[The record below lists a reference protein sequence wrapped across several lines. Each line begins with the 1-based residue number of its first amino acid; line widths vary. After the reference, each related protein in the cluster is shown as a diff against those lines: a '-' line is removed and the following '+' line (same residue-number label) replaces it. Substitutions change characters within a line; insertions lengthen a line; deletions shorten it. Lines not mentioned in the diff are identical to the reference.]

1 MKSTLASLPAELD
14 TTYDQVL
21 IRIRNQEPEHAA
33 LALRI
38 LGWIRHA
45 HRPLKI
51 RELQHALAVESG
63 DSHLDEDGIPDIG
76 LILTVCAGIV
86 TIREDY
92 AVGLV
97 HYTTA
102 EYLERRSAEHFPDAP
117 IDIAKTCLTYLMFDE
132 FASPLQ
138 SGDGTYLDHETFLL
152 LLWDRF
158 EKYPFL
164 GYASKSWSDHARG
177 ISVVDIQ
184 GLALQFLKQGA
195 KILSC
200 MQAIRRSFRNLAII
214 SGLAFAA
221 ELGLYEISK
230 ALLEAGADVDGK
242 DSHNV
247 KPLHRAAVRGSEEV
261 VLLLLEHHAD
271 TETKDSLGTTALH
284 FAAQSGHYK
293 VVKVLLENR
302 ADVRA
307 TDRFG
312 FSALHF
318 AMVRGYV
325 DVIKLLLKHG
335 SDIEARDQWEMTPL
349 HIAAKHE
356 YLDAM
361 RLLSRSGA
369 DVKAREE
376 KVLTT

>member
-21 IRIRNQEPEHAA
+21 IRLRNQEPEHAA

-38 LGWIRHA
+38 LGWIHHA
-45 HRPLKI
+45 HRPLKN

-63 DSHLDEDGIPDIG
+63 DSHLDEDGIPDIS

-86 TIREDY
+86 TIREGY

-102 EYLERRSAEHFPDAP
+102 EYLERRSAEHLPDALT
-117 IDIAKTCLTYLMFDE
+117 DITKTCLTYLMFDE
-132 FASPLQ
+132 FASPIQ
-138 SGDGTYLDHETFLL
+138 SNDGTYLDYRTFLL
-152 LLWDRF
+152 FSSLLWDRF

-164 GYASKSWSDHARG
+164 GYVSKYWSDHGRG

-200 MQAIRRSFRNLAII
+200 MEAKQLRYPNPAII

-230 ALLEAGADVDGK
+230 ALLEAEADVDGI
-242 DSHNV
+242 DSHDIR
-247 KPLHRAAVRGSEEV
+247 PLHKAAVRGSEEV

-271 TETKDSLGTTALH
+271 TETKNSLGMTALH
-284 FAAQSGHYK
+284 FAAQSGHHK

-302 ADVRA
+302 ADVRV

-312 FSALHF
+312 LSALHF
-318 AMVRGYV
+318 ATLQGYV
-325 DVIKLLLKHG
+325 DVIELLLQHG

-349 HIAAKHE
+349 HIAPEYE
-356 YLDAM
+356 YLDAK
-361 RLLSRSGA
+361 RLLII
-369 DVKAREE
+369 DTWE
-376 KVLTT
+376 

>member
-1 MKSTLASLPAELD
+1 MKSTLVSLPAELD

-33 LALRI
+33 LALKI
-38 LGWIRHA
+38 LGWIHHT

-63 DSHLDEDGIPDIG
+63 DSHLDGDGIPDIS

-86 TIREDY
+86 AIREDY

-102 EYLERRSAEHFPDAP
+102 EYLERRSAEHFPDAL
-117 IDIAKTCLTYLMFDE
+117 IDITKTCLTYLMFDE
-132 FASPLQ
+132 FASPIQ
-138 SGDGTYLDHETFLL
+138 SNHGTYLDYGTFLL
-152 LLWDRF
+152 FSSLLWDRF

-164 GYASKSWSDHARG
+164 GYASKCCSDHARG

-200 MQAIRRSFRNLAII
+200 MEASCMQAKRQSYPKPAII

-221 ELGLYEISK
+221 ELGLYKISK

-242 DSHNV
+242 NSHEMR
-247 KPLHRAAVRGSEEV
+247 PLHRAAVRGYEEI
-261 VLLLLEHHAD
+261 VLLLLERRAD
-271 TETKDSLGTTALH
+271 TETKDSLGMTALH
-284 FAAQSGHYK
+284 FAAQSGHHK

-312 FSALHF
+312 LSALHF
-318 AMVRGYV
+318 ATLQGYV
-325 DVIKLLLKHG
+325 NVIKLLLQHG
-335 SDIEARDQWEMTPL
+335 SDIEARDQWEMTQL
-349 HIAAKHE
+349 HIAPEYE

-361 RLLSRSGA
+361 RLLII
-369 DVKAREE
+369 DTWE
-376 KVLTT
+376 